1 MCGIVGWVGPRG
13 DEASLNRMMASI
25 AHRGPDGSGR
35 VFLDLHEGQHTAFG
49 HVRLAI
55 VDASA
60 GDQPMASAD
69 GRLTLS
75 YNGEI
80 FNFIELREE
89 LTALGAVFQTRSDTE
104 VVLAAWREWGE
115 GCLSRLRGMF
125 AFSLHD
131 AQNDTVYLAR
141 DGFGKKPLFYY
152 QAAGILVFGSEIS
165 AMLAHPKV
173 DCELD
178 EASVYEYLSWR
189 YVPGPNTFF
198 EGIKKV
204 EPGTLLSW
212 QNGQVK
218 TRRFFTP
225 PETHTPQTYSKD
237 PIGEFSEIFD
247 EAVKIRMR
255 SDVPVGMFLSS
266 GIDSAA
272 VLESV
277 SRLGGD
283 VTTFSVG
290 YSEGQMSELE
300 AAGDLASHFGA
311 PFVPILLEP
320 SGLMDSI
327 SKMTMSRGAPVSEAA
342 DVPVY
347 TMSQLASKDVKVVL
361 TGEGADEFFGGYP
374 KHTIEAR
381 MGKMNSVMRLT
392 GGIAERFGGRRLKIA
407 GKAMRSKDFEKRMV
421 QWFGATSDVERE
433 GVWKGRDVAR
443 KTASMPFETA
453 PGASALRKALHFDQT
468 SWLPDN
474 VLERGDRMTMA
485 ASIELRAPFMDTELA
500 AFSARLPDEW
510 RIKGRITKRILR
522 EAMADKLPKRV
533 LTQKKKGFPV
543 PISHWFRHELRNDLE
558 AALCSEN
565 SMISEYVDAAW
576 IKHMF
581 DAHIMG
587 DLSKDKLLWMLFT
600 LELFLQSFFGPH
612 KDQRALM

>member
-13 DEASLNRMMASI
+13 GEALLNAMMASI
-25 AHRGPDGSGR
+25 IHRGPDGSGS
-35 VFLDLHEGQHTAFG
+35 VFLNLNEGRHAAFG

-55 VDASA
+55 VDAA
-60 GDQPMASAD
+60 TGGQPMASAD
-69 GRLTLS
+69 GHLTLS

-80 FNFIELREE
+80 YNYIELREE
-89 LTALGAVFQTRSDTE
+89 LRALGAVFHTSSDTE

-131 AQNDTVYLAR
+131 ARSDTVYLVR
-141 DGFGKKPLFYY
+141 DAFGKKPLFYY
-152 QAAGILVFGSEIS
+152 QTDEILVFGSEIS
-165 AMLAHPKV
+165 AMLAHTKV
-173 DCELD
+173 KCELD

-204 EPGTLLSW
+204 EPGCVLSW
-212 QNGQVK
+212 QGNQVK
-218 TRRFFTP
+218 TRRFFSP
-225 PETHTPQTYSKD
+225 PETQALQTQPID
-237 PIGEFSEIFD
+237 PLKEFSEIFD

-277 SRLGGD
+277 SRSGAD
-283 VTTFSVG
+283 VTAFSVG
-290 YSEGQMSELE
+290 YSDSQMSELE
-300 AAGDLASHFGA
+300 AAQGLAAHFGA

-320 SGLMDSI
+320 SGLMKSI
-327 SKMTMSRGAPVSEAA
+327 SKMTLARGAPTSEAA

-347 TMSQLASKDVKVVL
+347 AMSQIASKDVKVVL
-361 TGEGADEFFGGYP
+361 TGEGADEFFAGYP

-381 MGKMNSVMRLT
+381 MGKMNPVMKLT
-392 GGIAERFGGRRLKIA
+392 GEIAERFGGRRLKIA
-407 GKAMRSKDFEKRMV
+407 GKAMRSNDFEKRMI
-421 QWFGATSDVERE
+421 QWFGAMSDTERDT
-433 GVWKGRDVAR
+433 VWKGPNPSR
-443 KTASMPFETA
+443 KTASLPFETNL
-453 PGASALRKALHFDQT
+453 GASGLRKVLHFDQT

-500 AFSARLPDEW
+500 SFSARLPDAW
-510 RIKGRITKRILR
+510 RIKGRVTKRILR
-522 EAMADKLPKRV
+522 EAMADKLPEDV
-533 LTQKKKGFPV
+533 LTRKKKGFPV
-543 PISHWFRHELRNDLE
+543 PISHWFRHDLRDDLQ
-558 AALCSEN
+558 AALCSES
-565 SMISEYVDAAW
+565 SMISEYVDPVW
-576 IKHMF
+576 IRHMF
-581 DAHIMG
+581 DAHIGG

-600 LELFLQSFFGPH
+600 LELFLQSFFGQNA
-612 KDQRALM
+612 QRRACS